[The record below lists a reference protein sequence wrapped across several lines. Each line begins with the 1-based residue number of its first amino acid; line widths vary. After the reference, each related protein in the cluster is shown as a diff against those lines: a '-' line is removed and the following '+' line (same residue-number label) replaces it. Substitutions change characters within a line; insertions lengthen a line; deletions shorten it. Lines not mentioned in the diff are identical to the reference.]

1 MESNDSNAR
10 RAAWGAYW
18 ASGRLHSCVNSSGSN
33 YRGAIGD
40 FWRQWLL
47 SLEPGARVLD
57 LATGNGPLPRLLAEL
72 RQDAVEIDAVDFASI
87 APGWHD
93 TQKQPSIRF
102 HTGARMEALPFPD
115 AVFDAVIS
123 QYGFEYAIRP
133 EALAECVRVAKSGSR
148 IALVMHHA
156 GSALIDVG
164 REELHHHAQLVAQ
177 DGLLTAATEVIPW
190 MAKIRSG
197 MAPDGR
203 ADQARGLYNVAMSR
217 LADAVSRS
225 TAPDLLLEAR
235 STVHGLISRL
245 QRDEEAI
252 LMQLRSYADALEA
265 ARLRTSEMVACALT
279 KDDIEALAHQL
290 TELRPGTRVEYDELR
305 QEEGCVAW
313 LLLAR
318 LLGE

>member
-18 ASGRLHSCVNSSGSN
+18 ASGRLHSCVDSSGSN

-72 RQDAVEIDAVDFASI
+72 RQGAVEIDAVDFASI
-87 APGWHD
+87 APEWHD
-93 TQKQPSIRF
+93 PERQPSIRF
-102 HTGARMEALPFPD
+102 HTGVRMEALPFPD
-115 AVFDAVIS
+115 AMFDAVIS
-123 QYGFEYAIRP
+123 QFGFEYANRH
-133 EALAECVRVAKSGSR
+133 EALSECVRVARPGSR

-164 REELHHHAQLVAQ
+164 REELRHHAQLVAP
-177 DGLLTAATEVIPW
+177 DGLLTAAAEVIPW
-190 MAKIRSG
+190 IAKIRRG
-197 MAPDGR
+197 AVPDGR
-203 ADQARGLYNVAMSR
+203 ADRARELYNYSMSK
-217 LADAVSRS
+217 LADAASRS
-225 TAPDLLLEAR
+225 SAPDLLLEAR

-245 QRDEEAI
+245 QRDEEAV
-252 LMQLRSYADALEA
+252 LVQLRSYVSALEA

-279 KDDIEALAHQL
+279 RDDIEALVRQL
-290 TELRPGTRVEYDELR
+290 TELWPGTQAESGELR

-313 LLLAR
+313 SLLAR
-318 LLGE
+318 VPAA